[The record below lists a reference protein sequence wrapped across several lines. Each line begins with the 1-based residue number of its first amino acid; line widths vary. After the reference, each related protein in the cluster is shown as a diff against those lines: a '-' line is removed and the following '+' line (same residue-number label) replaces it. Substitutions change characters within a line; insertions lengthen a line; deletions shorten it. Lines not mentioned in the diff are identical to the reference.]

1 MVMQNISHRYSPTFR
16 FSWAFSNGVYFHI
29 FQGGFLFSIL
39 LYVIQ
44 TKWYSASRSVSFRA
58 NFNSVIDNSVN
69 LSSAAANVYLY
80 GSGFCWSYLRTVLSW
95 EATIK
100 KCPFIFITW
109 RFQSWWDC
117 RLQFAVLLESS
128 FVDVFILFV
137 CIYFKGASFDDCF
150 HCVCFFV
157 NLLTKEEFN
166 FGSFFRFF
174 T

>member
-100 KCPFIFITW
+100 KCPFIFHNV
-109 RFQSWWDC
+109 
-117 RLQFAVLLESS
+117 AVSVMMGLHTVVCS
-128 FVDVFILFV
+128 FTGELF
-137 CIYFKGASFDDCF
+137 CGCF
-150 HCVCFFV
+150 YPFCLHLF
-157 NLLTKEEFN
+157 
-166 FGSFFRFF
+166 
-174 T
+174 